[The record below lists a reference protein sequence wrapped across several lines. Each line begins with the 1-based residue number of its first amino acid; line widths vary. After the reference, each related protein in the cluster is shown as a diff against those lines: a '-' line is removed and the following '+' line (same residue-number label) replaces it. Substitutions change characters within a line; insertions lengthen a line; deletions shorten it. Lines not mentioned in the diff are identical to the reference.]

1 MRSRMDVGVLLSDRS
16 GDNARDLIVS
26 VRGIDET
33 ILLSLP
39 DPILGFVDVGFSEN
53 LVKFS
58 LEFTKACGV
67 NRASRGAHR

>member
-16 GDNARDLIVS
+16 GDNARGLIVL

-39 DPILGFVDVGFSEN
+39 DPILGFVDV
-53 LVKFS
+53 VAS
-58 LEFTKACGV
+58 LKIW
-67 NRASRGAHR
+67 